1 MSTVEARAGE
11 WLFVEPHSG
20 MAGDMF
26 LAALLALEDPRFTLA
41 DLRALAEALVPG
53 ECSLAAEVVWRGSL
67 SGLRLDVVTP
77 ESGTSPHRGLREVE
91 ARIAAAPLGAGA
103 QARAR
108 AVFRRLAEAEAR
120 VHGTTVEAIHFHE
133 VGAVDALIDVC
144 GAALALERLGVAR
157 VLATPPATGVGT
169 VRCAH
174 GEVPVPAPAVV
185 ELLRGRPHLLG
196 GGSGERLTPTGA
208 ALLVEL
214 CDAFEAPGTF
224 VARAVGYGAGHRD
237 PSDGPPNVL
246 RVQLGRPAPAAPP
259 RAEAWLMEVNLD
271 DMAGEELGHLVGLL
285 RERGALEVWTS
296 PLAMKKDRPGTL
308 LSLLCREGQRAALEA
323 CVFVH
328 STTLGVRW
336 SPRERSEAR
345 RETLEVELAGRSVR
359 VVRRLRPGTTGE
371 DPLLEGDLSPEYD
384 DLAALSRATG
394 LPLRDLERAAVEAAL
409 RLLGAPDGA

>member
-1 MSTVEARAGE
+1 MSTAAARGGE

-41 DLRALAEALVPG
+41 DLRGLAEALVPG
-53 ECSLAAEVVWRGSL
+53 ECRLASEVVWRGSL
-67 SGLRLDVVTP
+67 SGLRLDLETP
-77 ESGTSPHRGLREVE
+77 ESGASPHRGLREVE
-91 ARIAAAPLGAGA
+91 ALIERAPLGDAA
-103 QARAR
+103 RRRAR

-120 VHGTTVEAIHFHE
+120 VHGTTPEAIHFHE
-133 VGAVDALIDVC
+133 VGAVDALVDVC
-144 GAALALERLGVAR
+144 GAALALERLGVER
-157 VLATPPATGVGT
+157 VLATPPATGVGS

-185 ELLRGRPHLLG
+185 ELLRGRPHVLG

-214 CDAFEAPGTF
+214 VDDFEAPGAF

-237 PSDGPPNVL
+237 PPDGPPNVL
-246 RVQLGRPAPAAPP
+246 RVQLGRALPP
-259 RAEAWLMEVNLD
+259 RGPQAEAWLMEVNLD

-296 PLAMKKDRPGTL
+296 PLSMKKDRPGTL
-308 LSLLCREGQRAALEA
+308 LSLLCRAERRAALEA
-323 CVFVH
+323 CAFLH

-336 SPRERSEAR
+336 SPRERTEAR
-345 RETLEVELAGRSVR
+345 RETLEVELAGRGVR
-359 VVRRLRPGTTGE
+359 VVRRLRPGVGPDE
-371 DPLLEGDLSPEYD
+371 PVLEADLSPEYD
-384 DLAALSRATG
+384 DLAALSLATG

-409 RLLGAPDGA
+409 RLLGAG

>member
-1 MSTVEARAGE
+1 MSAAPAAEGE

-26 LAALLALEDPRFTLA
+26 LAALLALGDERFTLA
-41 DLRALAEALVPG
+41 HLRELARELVPG
-53 ECSLAAEVVWRGSL
+53 ECELATETVWRGSL
-67 SGLRLDVVTP
+67 SGLKLDVTTP
-77 ESGTSPHRGLREVE
+77 ESVASPHRGLREVLVLVE
-91 ARIAAAPLGAGA
+91 RTSLAPAS
-103 QARAR
+103 RAR
-108 AVFRRLAEAEAR
+108 AAAVFTRLAQAEAR
-120 VHGTTVEAIHFHE
+120 VHGTTPEAIHFHE

-196 GGSGERLTPTGA
+196 GGGGERLTPTGA

-214 CDAFEAPGTF
+214 VDAFEPPGAFT
-224 VARAVGYGAGHRD
+224 ARAVGYGAGHRD
-237 PSDGPPNVL
+237 PPDGPPNVL
-246 RVQLGRPAPAAPP
+246 RVQLGRPAAAGPA

-271 DMAGEELGHLVGLL
+271 DMSGEELGHLVGLL

-296 PLAMKKDRPGTL
+296 PLQMKKDRPGTL
-308 LSLLCREGQRAALEA
+308 LALLCRAPERAALEA
-323 CVFVH
+323 CAFAH

-336 SPRERSEAR
+336 SSRERSEAA
-345 RETLEVELAGRSVR
+345 RETLEVELAGARVR
-359 VVRRLRPGTTGE
+359 VVRRRRPGTGPD
-371 DPLLEGDLSPEYD
+371 DPLLEGDLSPEYE
-384 DLAALSRATG
+384 DLAALARSTG

-409 RLLGAPDGA
+409 RRAGGP